1 MKLEELFM
9 RDLEEQK
16 VSAVRDIE
24 QRISF
29 SVGIS
34 MFGFFASDK
43 SRAEI
48 PKIRK
53 MGQSHIAQ
61 VNTHYE
67 QERSIKTSWLNNHTA
82 VLSELKQKVTE
93 LPEHES
99 RVPHL

>member
-24 QRISF
+24 RRISF

-34 MFGFFASDK
+34 MFGFFATAE
-43 SRAEI
+43 SRAEV

-53 MGQSHIAQ
+53 KGQADLTQI
-61 VNTHYE
+61 NTLYE
-67 QERSIKTSWLNNHTA
+67 KERTIKTSWLNNHTA
-82 VLSELKQKVTE
+82 VLSELKQKFPE
-93 LPEHES
+93 LPEQES
-99 RVPHL
+99 MVPQL